1 MRRPSPQPFHPP
13 VGTSDEVFMVSRRW
27 IVLAVLLALV
37 AAAAILVVLRP

>member
-1 MRRPSPQPFHPP
+1 
-13 VGTSDEVFMVSRRW
+13 MVSRRW